1 MVNLEELGAGAFGQ
15 VSRAYDKTM
24 KSLVVLKYMSKVN
37 SNNEDTLD
45 GIRYEMAIMKRIN
58 KLKNPNFL
66 RFYGIFKTKDQYIL
80 EIESGEID
88 LKQILDF
95 RSNYQI
101 EEATYI
107 LNSLAHDYKILE
119 DHGIAHCDVKPDN
132 VILVRNG
139 DVFKYKISDFGISL
153 FTGKGVKTVFC
164 EECWGWTPSY
174 SAPEVRN
181 IKTLN
186 FNKKEDQE
194 KMYDPYKGDCYSL
207 ALSILKLIG
216 KSFTD
221 LVQDSKNMSNLKP
234 FEILLIKML
243 SKTPEN
249 RPSFAEIEEETKKM
263 PSKIPVNEEQNIK
276 DFRKYFEGKKVLNY
290 LVGVFYKYLEMRM
303 EKEADLYLQTL
314 LAFDVKGYSNY
325 TFHQEDAQNNLNFAK
340 ADFSFFLKKDF
351 PSAMEVYTSTL
362 KKTTFEFYQF
372 PYIATA
378 YVRKM
383 ILNTEK
389 FKTEKNPLILE
400 ELEDDYYELSSMR
413 FQNSNRDTI
422 IMEHGLTEDGLNNM
436 GIFACVLK
444 KFDES
449 MNFFSKIEKNEKDTH
464 IDKLDQFKLEK
475 FEEKKKKIMG
485 EGNLKQETKI
495 KDNNKSLNFYNN
507 FAIVAFLSGNL
518 EKCKSLI
525 SECESQMTI
534 SIWKN
539 RQNEYY
545 LKTYEENKKIFSEQ
559 PNFENQILRFDF
571 IYKLGICGW
580 SRIEQSDPWTAHMLN
595 YGNVKKRRK
604 INEKVFD
611 EDNE

>member
-1 MVNLEELGAGAFGQ
+1 MVNLEELGAGAFGK

-37 SNNEDTLD
+37 KENEDTLD

-66 RFYGIFKTKDQYIL
+66 RFYGVFKTKDQYIL

-95 RSNYQI
+95 RQNYQI

-139 DVFKYKISDFGISL
+139 DIYKYKISDFGISL
-153 FTGKGVKTVFC
+153 FTGKGIKQVYC
-164 EECWGWTPSY
+164 EECWGWTFSY

-186 FNKKEDQE
+186 FKKKEDQE
-194 KMYDPYKGDCYSL
+194 KKYDPFKSDCYSL
-207 ALSILKLIG
+207 GISILKLIG
-216 KSFTD
+216 KPYSD
-221 LVQDSKNMSNLKP
+221 LVQDAKNINNLP
-234 FEILLIKML
+234 PLHLLLIKML

-276 DFRKYFEGKKVLNY
+276 DFRKYSEGKKVLNY

-303 EKEADLYLQTL
+303 EKEAELYLQTL
-314 LAFDVKGYSNY
+314 LTFDVKGYSNY

-351 PSAMEVYTSTL
+351 SSAMEVYATTL

-372 PYIATA
+372 PYISTA

-389 FKTEKNPLILE
+389 FRTEKNPKILE
-400 ELEDDYYELSSMR
+400 ELEDDYFELNSIH

-422 IMEHGLTEDGLNNM
+422 IMEHGLTEDGMNNM
-436 GIFACVLK
+436 GIFACILK

-449 MNFFSKIEKNEKDTH
+449 MNYFTKIEKNEKDAH
-464 IDKLDQFKLEK
+464 IDKIDQFKLNK
-475 FEEKKKKIMG
+475 FNERLKHATNEEIFKVIDKS
-485 EGNLKQETKI
+485 
-495 KDNNKSLNFYNN
+495 KSLNFYNN
-507 FAIVAFLSGNL
+507 FAIAAFLSGNS
-518 EKCKSLI
+518 EKCKSII
-525 SECESQMTI
+525 SECEKQMAI
-534 SIWKN
+534 GIWKN

-545 LKTYEENKKIFSEQ
+545 LNAYEENKKILSEK
-559 PNFENQILRFDF
+559 PDFDKQIFRFNF
-571 IYKLGICGW
+571 IYSLGICGW
-580 SRIEQSDPWTAHMLN
+580 RRIEQSDPWTAHALN
-595 YGNVKKRRK
+595 FGNIKKRRK

-611 EDNE
+611 EDDE